1 MPDNR
6 AITGHTALTG
16 ATLAAGDLHEVVDVS
31 DTTDAATGTN
41 KSLTTTEKIVGL
53 ITLGRLFA
61 VDSALS
67 TTPQAVEAGGV
78 ASALLLATDEVEVTG
93 LLTAESLDA
102 GGGTLEVS
110 DTYVTMATLPTTDP
124 TIAGALW
131 VDVAG
136 GRVVKQSAG

>member
-41 KSLTTTEKIVGL
+41 KSLTTTEKITGL

-61 VDSALS
+61 VGSALS
-67 TTPQAVEAGGV
+67 TTPQSVTVGGV
-78 ASALLLATDEVEVTG
+78 ASALSLATDEVVVSD
-93 LLTAESLDA
+93 LTADTITV
-102 GGGTLEVS
+102 GTDTLEVG
-110 DTYVTMATLPTTDP
+110 DTYVVMATLPTADP
-124 TIAGALW
+124 AIAGALW
-131 VDVAG
+131 VDVADS
-136 GRVVKQSAG
+136 RRIKQSAG